1 MKGWWAGDV
10 TDVGHEELVAGDVT
24 DVGHEGLVGWRRD

>member
-10 TDVGHEELVAGDVT
+10 TDVGHEGLVAGDVT